1 MEGLGIDIK
10 YLVAQIINFTLF
22 FFIFKK
28 YLAAP
33 FAKFLA
39 EEKRKQEEKDKA
51 DLYLKQ
57 QQEKLTKELEKQKK
71 DLEKEYE
78 KALLKAK
85 TDAKAYKEK
94 IIEQAKVEAEE
105 IIASSKKKIAAERK
119 AMEKELEKKAV
130 NLAKTIL
137 EKAFDDVI
145 DAKTQKE
152 INQQILKNLKKIN

>member
-78 KALLKAK
+78 KAFLKAK

-94 IIEQAKVEAEE
+94 IIEQAKAEAEE

-119 AMEKELEKKAV
+119 AMEKELEKKV
-130 NLAKTIL
+130 VDLAKTIL